1 MPFTSY
7 RINLLLPGW
16 RFTFLAVSCDMRQN
30 ILRNIWLSLCLFQ
43 KILCSVGHGTR
54 QFLEH
59 KAFEATARRQPPDI
73 RSVSQV
79 NRTGSDGDS
88 QAVIQDTLT
97 NQPSGTRSEGLIHK
111 RQSLQGTQCDSFI
124 CFKGVYENGPVKRQS
139 SEVEDAVSMV
149 PSWVVDSLS
158 ANTHPES
165 DLSKWVDLD
174 QGVIGALR

>member
-43 KILCSVGHGTR
+43 KILCSVGRGTR

-73 RSVSQV
+73 GSVSQV

-97 NQPSGTRSEGLIHK
+97 NQPSGTRSEGRMRSR
-111 RQSLQGTQCDSFI
+111 RQSGGNQEDGGEVSF
-124 CFKGVYENGPVKRQS
+124 ENPCHHGSTSLDCKERRAS
-139 SEVEDAVSMV
+139 G
-149 PSWVVDSLS
+149 DSLAHS
-158 ANTHPES
+158 SPPWNGERCGLLQA
-165 DLSKWVDLD
+165 
-174 QGVIGALR
+174 